1 VKKTFLFILFC
12 ISISAVYSQFSIQGR
27 IVDYTNRRPLENVNI
42 YSSAGKRVIS
52 DTLGNYSISVK
63 NGDSIWFSYFG
74 KNTVKYPVD
83 TITNTSNFE
92 VGLHIE
98 AIFLPPVTV
107 RNNSYKMDSIQNRQD
122 YAKAFNFKKP
132 GIGLTPSY
140 NAVPGGV
147 TVGLDLD
154 EFINMFRFKR
164 NKRMLALQGRL
175 LQQEEDKYIDHRFS
189 KRFARQLTKLE
200 SPELETFMAI
210 YRPSY
215 DFLQMVNDLELGIY
229 IQKSFEDYK
238 NRKASGIF
246 IRPLQLPAA
255 RE

>member
-1 VKKTFLFILFC
+1 
-12 ISISAVYSQFSIQGR
+12 
-27 IVDYTNRRPLENVNI
+27 
-42 YSSAGKRVIS
+42 
-52 DTLGNYSISVK
+52 
-63 NGDSIWFSYFG
+63 
-74 KNTVKYPVD
+74 VKYPVD

-200 SPELETFMAI
+200 SPELETFMAM

-215 DFLQMVNDLELGIY
+215 DFLQLVNDLELGIY
-229 IQKSFEDYK
+229 IQKSFDDYK